1 MVTSEIIPLAAAE
14 PPIPWPRIAWFG
26 LLVLVLFWPVI
37 AGMVFEWNSDEDMGH
52 GFFVPVVA
60 AYIVWQRR
68 SALAM
73 LPARPQWIG
82 YPIIVWGCLQMM
94 LGQLGVEFFVARTA
108 LLITLTG
115 ILLALWGWPAVKELL
130 FPLVLLVFMIRIPN
144 IIYNQVTLPL
154 QLLASAAAENVLM
167 LIGIPVYREGNVLEL
182 AGQRL
187 SVVEACSGIRSLL
200 SLSFLSLVYGY
211 FFDGRV
217 WMRVFLFL
225 ATIPIAITANAARV
239 SITGILYEF
248 NEEWAKGVYHTME
261 GWVIF
266 MVALMGLV
274 LAHRLA
280 SFAVNRLRPKEN

>member
-1 MVTSEIIPLAAAE
+1 MGLA
-14 PPIPWPRIAWFG
+14 
-26 LLVLVLFWPVI
+26 
-37 AGMVFEWNSDEDMGH
+37 
-52 GFFVPVVA
+52 
-60 AYIVWQRR
+60 
-68 SALAM
+68 
-73 LPARPQWIG
+73 
-82 YPIIVWGCLQMM
+82 C
-94 LGQLGVEFFVARTA
+94 
-108 LLITLTG
+108 
-115 ILLALWGWPAVKELL
+115 VKELL